1 MARIPGQELVR
12 RLTRAVM
19 EEVREEAEAGAGAVT
34 MEQIV
39 ALTR

>member
-1 MARIPGQELVR
+1 MWASLELGR

-19 EEVREEAEAGAGAVT
+19 EEDSEEAEAGAEAVT
-34 MEQIV
+34 MEQTA